1 MTVTSYWHHF
11 QQLDY
16 EQLPFKCRHCH
27 EHDHFQR
34 NCPKFQQGDETEGWQ
49 RPKKGKTAPKNQERR
64 TGSGLQD
71 PSSKKATEEGTFPPN
86 SSQIHTPNQPSATE
100 GTSAAI
106 ILPDSLNVADPSGPG
121 EVPTHPDPTLSPVI
135 TEIIPPLNAQEE
147 DPSNLDSDQ
156 EGFSEEEYS
165 YSSSPQATPLKSN
178 RGRKSKKKHR
188 EEKSLRDVAKGSQ
201 KTLPNMISTRSRQG
215 QPTKGATPP
224 KKV

>member
-1 MTVTSYWHHF
+1 MSTVTS
-11 QQLDY
+11 
-16 EQLPFKCRHCH
+16 K
-27 EHDHFQR
+27 
-34 NCPKFQQGDETEGWQ
+34 ETAPNSSKETKLKDGKG
-49 RPKKGKTAPKNQERR
+49 PKKGKQPQKTKREGP
-64 TGSGLQD
+64 D
-71 PSSKKATEEGTFPPN
+71 PGCKTQAAKKATEEGTFPPN

-100 GTSAAI
+100 GTSAEI
-106 ILPDSLNVADPSGPG
+106 IIPDSLNVADPSGPG

-135 TEIIPPLNAQEE
+135 TEIIPPLNDQEE

-165 YSSSPQATPLKSN
+165 YSSSSQATPLKSN
-178 RGRKSKKKHR
+178 RGRKTKKKHQ

-215 QPTKGATPP
+215 QPTKGASPP